1 MSVSDEIIKVLDALS
16 EKFGL
21 MIDWTSENIVPY
33 VEALLGKCVA
43 YELATS
49 IVWLVFAVILGVL
62 CFFLFRALHNNEDF
76 GVNYD
81 YSSPDKFGRFWAYV
95 CVIALTLVPIFII
108 ATQTL
113 DIVTCAVFPEKIII
127 EELQS
132 IYYGLKGF

>member
-1 MSVSDEIIKVLDALS
+1 MSVSDEIIKVLDALA

-33 VEALLGKCVA
+33 VETLLGKCVA

-49 IVWLVFAVILGVL
+49 IVWLVFAIIIGVV
-62 CFFLFRALHNNEDF
+62 CFFLFKALYNNEDF
-76 GVNYD
+76 GVSYD
-81 YSSPDKFGRFWAYV
+81 YSSPDKFGRSCAYV
-95 CVIALTLVPIFII
+95 GVIALTLVPIFII

-113 DIVTCAVFPEKIII
+113 DIVTCAVFPEKVII